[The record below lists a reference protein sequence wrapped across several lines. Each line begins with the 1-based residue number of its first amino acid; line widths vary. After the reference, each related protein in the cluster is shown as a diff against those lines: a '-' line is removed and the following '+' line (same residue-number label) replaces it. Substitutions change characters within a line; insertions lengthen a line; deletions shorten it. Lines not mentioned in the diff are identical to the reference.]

1 MLAEGSRGGQASAVL
16 RGPLAL
22 VVDDSDDT
30 REMCA
35 VLLVL
40 EGFTVEEARDGREG
54 LRKAGECSPDII
66 ITDLAMPHMDGWEM
80 MQRLKAGECTRRI
93 PIIACSG
100 DETQR
105 GRRHLAADVILSKP
119 CSLDLLLMEVRRL
132 LLGRA
137 A

>member
-1 MLAEGSRGGQASAVL
+1 VCG
-16 RGPLAL
+16 
-22 VVDDSDDT
+22 
-30 REMCA
+30 
-35 VLLVL
+35 
-40 EGFTVEEARDGREG
+40 AR
-54 LRKAGECSPDII
+54 ADII

-80 MQRLKAGECTRRI
+80 IRRLKADEPTRRT

-105 GRRHLAADVILSKP
+105 GRRYMAADVILSKP

-132 LLGRA
+132 LLRRA